1 MSNSSNINLG
11 GISLVFVRHG
21 ETEFNVE
28 KRYMGHLDS
37 PLSKKGIAQ
46 VAAVPFAAVKEF
58 IRKLELRLPLIV
70 FNGAGIVCFNVPAN
84 VCFCYKE
91 RELWAHSKAVQK
103 GARWSRS

>member
-37 PLSKKGIAQ
+37 PLSKQGIAQ
-46 VAAVPFAAVKEF
+46 VATVAARLCKEGVNAVYTSDLG
-58 IRKLELRLPLIV
+58 R
-70 FNGAGIVCFNVPAN
+70 AGNAD
-84 VCFCYKE
+84 
-91 RELWAHSKAVQK
+91 
-103 GARWSRS
+103 